1 MKTPVKTPVSD
12 MSRMRRY
19 RTDIVAFIDDCILR
33 TEEGQPFRLAD
44 HQRKILRLAF
54 RFSPDGKLAYVTI
67 VYSAPKKSGKT
78 CINAIVVLWWA
89 ITQEAP
95 NEILIL
101 ANDAEQAQGRVFKAV
116 RELIA
121 KNPAL
126 KAAVLSMT
134 TREIRFKNGTT
145 ITALP
150 QDYTGAAGSKHG
162 LTSWD
167 ELWGFNL
174 ERATRLWEE
183 LTPVATRKN
192 SIRFIT
198 TYAGFE
204 NESELLWNLYLQGVG
219 PDEHPDGQGVRL
231 DPDLPVYAN
240 ARARLFCYWDHEARM
255 PWQQSPEYYEAER
268 ETLRPATYQRLHE
281 NRWGASETSFI
292 TEAMWRDCV
301 DPLASPLLAARDRRR
316 DVELFVGVDVATK
329 HDSSAVVAVRRVED
343 KLTLARHRIW
353 RPSPDDPLDIE
364 RTVEAYLR
372 ELHRDYRVKEILVDP
387 FQMARSIQTLKA
399 AGLPIREF
407 PQTVEHCTQMGSGLY
422 ELFKDKNLRLYAAD
436 DLRAHVLNAV
446 VVESSRGWRLAK
458 EKASKKIDG
467 AVALS
472 MACVAALTRP
482 VGGGF
487 SSLMVVRTST
497 TGEQTIFVHDFTP
510 KTPVNPMALPVAGY
524 SERGDMPK
532 APEGMA
538 YNRQGRLERAPWLH
552 PHGDSLEM
560 TLGIQCLACGATWET
575 VTEPI
580 ALEHGFIA
588 HWGLPHP
595 KHKHPM
601 PPLGQRYRLCG
612 QPVADHAPAAPVVH
626 DIDSAAHRV
635 ECARCR
641 KRWKAV

>member
-1 MKTPVKTPVSD
+1 MKTPVNDVLA
-12 MSRMRRY
+12 RMRRY

-121 KNPAL
+121 QNPAL
-126 KAAVLSMT
+126 KSAVQSLT

-167 ELWGFNL
+167 EIWGFSL
-174 ERATRLWEE
+174 ERAIRLWEE

-204 NESELLWNLYLQGVG
+204 NESELLWKLYLQGVG

-240 ARARLFCYWDHEARM
+240 PRARLFCYWDHEARM
-255 PWQQSPEYYEAER
+255 PWQLPEYYEAER

-301 DPLASPLLAARDRRR
+301 DPLVSPLLVPRDRRSE
-316 DVELFVGVDVATK
+316 VELFVGVDVGVK
-329 HDSSAVVAVRRVED
+329 FDSTAIVSVARSER
-343 KLTLARHRIW
+343 KIILARHVIW
-353 RPSPDDPLDIE
+353 KPTPGDEVNIE
-364 RTVEAYLR
+364 QTVEKYLTD
-372 ELHRDYRVKEILVDP
+372 LCRDFRVKEIFVDP
-387 FQMARSIQTLKA
+387 SQMLGSLQRLKTK
-399 AGLPIREF
+399 GLPVREYT
-407 PQTVEHCTQMGSGLY
+407 QTPEHLTEMGSGLY
-422 ELFKDKNLRLYAAD
+422 SLFKDKNIQLYHAD
-436 DLRAHVLNAV
+436 DLRAHVLAAV
-446 VVESSRGWRLAK
+446 VVESARGWKIAK

-467 AVALS
+467 CVALA

-482 VGGGF
+482 VGGG
-487 SSLMVVRTST
+487 LPRAL
-497 TGEQTIFVHDFTP
+497 GGHDVDQRRADDRQLSKP
-510 KTPVNPMALPVAGY
+510 ENNPRQSRGSARAG
-524 SERGDMPK
+524 
-532 APEGMA
+532 
-538 YNRQGRLERAPWLH
+538 
-552 PHGDSLEM
+552 
-560 TLGIQCLACGATWET
+560 
-575 VTEPI
+575 V
-580 ALEHGFIA
+580 
-588 HWGLPHP
+588 
-595 KHKHPM
+595 
-601 PPLGQRYRLCG
+601 
-612 QPVADHAPAAPVVH
+612 
-626 DIDSAAHRV
+626 
-635 ECARCR
+635 
-641 KRWKAV
+641 